1 MVKAQPLR
9 TGGTVLQHFG
19 RPLETVYSRQGSLYL
34 PQQDDVAHLIQSG
47 KLIQIFGDFE
57 ASDKDAR
64 TATPRDF
71 AALAFDV
78 QGKLLARLH
87 VPVMQPEHSVY
98 TLGAAL
104 VGQIDASTLGK
115 GYAEHMAAAQIHDF
129 FRATSMLDV
138 RALRL
143 KQQGQASGKTHYLYP
158 LRFADGKNL
167 DLIVQPGGKKFHLGS
182 EGKDHKVY
190 GHWQPFNGEKYDDVL
205 LAHWSA
211 RLGFASLFPSSR
223 KKHDTIRSDVR
234 VKAMWVWAF
243 GPQGDAG
250 LQLGTRHHKRTR
262 RAVLGTRLEDII
274 LHNTP
279 EANRARGVAGGIRLY
294 DGREFDSEKMH
305 SSEYDTAATA
315 ALNFEL
321 RRLDPQ
327 GMRFVESLDDADQYK
342 RFLQGQKGL
351 ADRPPI
357 GFIHYDQGLLTRGIG
372 ALLATDDAHGD
383 RRRAL
388 IFNLAHDPAEIM
400 QKTTAELKALLVQR
414 NNDPVFVPI
423 ALNKSPVVADFERAY
438 AAGAGHGL
446 PPEVYHRRAL
456 QLSNNRGFIQRVM
469 ESWYELT
476 NPAPPTR
483 VITQRPAHEDSFAHY
498 GEPKYYVTRAGGTHR
513 REPKDIYQRRL
524 LVWRAQN
531 AFDRLLLEASEGHAI
546 EYSNDAAATTHYAA
560 RAEAVGKKL
569 AKLQKN
575 WTHPFTLPPLPEE
588 TLTLDGARRHLW
600 ETREASMDARFSLY
614 PDAWVVN
621 ERGQRQPWEQVLAM
635 PAATRQRLWPLHED
649 KADGQAHWR
658 IAFER
663 NPARGTIMTTVLAFT
678 TDQFYQNAGKTLKP
692 RWWDGYFAKSWAPA
706 RPWYAAY
713 VAQAVQ
719 GPPNLDPAVHPM
731 PSERSEHQQGQLLLQ
746 GAAGEKRGDYDRLLA
761 APLGQ
766 QRFAEHM
773 ARKAQR
779 LADYPWTPERL
790 RLMGY
795 DADTRAPLPNPRYQ
809 VDPEA
814 MLRITVPD
822 AMLET
827 APWHPLW
834 GRHHVIA
841 KPETPERDQALA
853 QLPESKVPVLLVGQ
867 ATGMFRL
874 AARAVCLRLP
884 PGAESA
890 DAVAAARG
898 LYAEHGAKLGAQPK
912 LLTFEQLAPVHGA
925 RAVDETQQ
933 HVVLPAQEWAG
944 LVDTKAGGLPP
955 PLGVRTGILVRDV
968 GQAFRPGPIRLR
980 RQQGGVETGDEYSGL
995 VIRAK
1000 RVLADD
1006 LAALPDSEAW
1016 RFGKLSASDLHAM
1029 WKKVHAELSVPA
1041 DQQKLWRIELAAPV
1055 NTASYT
1061 YHNRAAL
1068 PVAVFTVPLAQRPT
1082 GGKGAP
1088 ATPETGVPA

>member
-1 MVKAQPLR
+1 MVRAQPLR

-19 RPLETVYSRQGSLYL
+19 RPVETVYSRQGSLYL
-34 PQQDDVAHLIQSG
+34 PQQEDVAHLLQSG

-64 TATPRDF
+64 SATPRDF

-78 QGKLLARLH
+78 QGKLLARVH
-87 VPVMQPEHSVY
+87 VPVMQPEHGVY
-98 TLGAAL
+98 TLGAAM
-104 VGQIDASTLGK
+104 VGQIDAPTLGK

-129 FRATSMLDV
+129 FRATSQLDV

-143 KQQGQASGKTHYLYP
+143 KQQAQADGKTQYLYP
-158 LRFADGKNL
+158 LQFADGQTLN
-167 DLIVQPGGKKFHLGS
+167 LIVQPGGKKFHLEPG
-182 EGKDHKVY
+182 GKDHKIY

-294 DGREFDSEKMH
+294 DGRAFDPEKMH
-305 SSEYDTAATA
+305 SSDYDTAATA

-321 RRLDPQ
+321 RRLDPA

-351 ADRPPI
+351 ADRPPV
-357 GFIHYDQGLLTRGIG
+357 GFIHYDQGMLTRGIG

-388 IFNLAHDPAEIM
+388 LFNLAHDPAEIM
-400 QKTTAELKALLVQR
+400 QKSTAELKALLVQR

-423 ALNKSPVVADFERAY
+423 ALNKSPVVADFARAY

-446 PPEVYHRRAL
+446 PPEEYHRRAL

-469 ESWYELT
+469 ESWYELS
-476 NPAPPTR
+476 NPAPPVR
-483 VITQRPAHEDSFAHY
+483 VITQRPVHEDSFAHY
-498 GEPKYYVTRAGGTHR
+498 GEPKYYVTHADGTHR

-531 AFDRLLLEASEGHAI
+531 AFDRLLLEATEGHAV
-546 EYSNDAAATTHYAA
+546 EYSNDAAA
-560 RAEAVGKKL
+560 AEAYATRTAEVGKKL

-575 WTHPFTLPPLPEE
+575 WAHPFTLPALPDGA
-588 TLTLDGARRHLW
+588 LTLDGARRHLW
-600 ETREASMDARFSLY
+600 ETREACMDARFSLY
-614 PDAWVVN
+614 PDGWVVN
-621 ERGQRQPWEQVLAM
+621 ERGQRQPWEQVLAT
-635 PAATRQRLWPLHED
+635 PPATRQRMWPLHED
-649 KADGQAHWR
+649 QAEGKPHWR
-658 IAFER
+658 IVFDR

-678 TDQFYQNAGKTLKP
+678 TDQFYQGNGKTLKP
-692 RWWDGYFAKSWAPA
+692 RWWDAYFAKSWAPA
-706 RPWYAAY
+706 RPWYEAY
-713 VAQAVQ
+713 VTRAVQ
-719 GPPNLDPAVHPM
+719 GPPNLDPSQHPV
-731 PSERSEHQQGQLLLQ
+731 PSERSELQQGQLLLQ
-746 GAAGEKRGDYDRLLA
+746 GAGAEKRGDFERLLD

-766 QRFAEHM
+766 QRFAAHM
-773 ARKAQR
+773 AHKEQR
-779 LADYPWTPERL
+779 LDAYPWTPERL

-795 DADTRAPLPNPRYQ
+795 DADSKAPLPNPRYP
-809 VDPEA
+809 VDPAA
-814 MLRITVPD
+814 MLTLTVPD

-834 GRHHVIA
+834 GRHQVIA
-841 KPETPERDQALA
+841 KPESAAVNHALA
-853 QLPESKVPVLLVGQ
+853 QLAATKTPVLLVGQ

-890 DAVAAARG
+890 DAVAAASG
-898 LYAEHGAKLGAQPK
+898 LYAQHGAKLGAQPK
-912 LLTFEQLAPVHGA
+912 LLSFEQLAPVHGGRPVNEA
-925 RAVDETQQ
+925 LQ
-933 HVVLPAQEWAG
+933 HVALPAQEWAG
-944 LVDTKAGGLPP
+944 LVDTKAGGLPA

-968 GQAFRPGPIRLR
+968 GQSFKPGPIRLR
-980 RQQGGVETGDEYSGL
+980 RQQGGVETGDEYSGI

-1000 RVLADD
+1000 RVTADD
-1006 LAALPDSEAW
+1006 LAGMTDSEAW
-1016 RFGKLSASDLHAM
+1016 RYGKLSASDLHAA
-1029 WKKVHAELSVPA
+1029 WKRLHAELSVPA
-1041 DQQKLWRIELAAPV
+1041 AQQKLWRIELAAPV
-1055 NTASYT
+1055 NKGSYT
-1061 YHNRAAL
+1061 FHNRAAL
-1068 PVAVFTVPLAQRPT
+1068 PVAVFTAPLARRPA
-1082 GGKGAP
+1082 GGKGTP
-1088 ATPETGVPA
+1088 AIPETGVPV